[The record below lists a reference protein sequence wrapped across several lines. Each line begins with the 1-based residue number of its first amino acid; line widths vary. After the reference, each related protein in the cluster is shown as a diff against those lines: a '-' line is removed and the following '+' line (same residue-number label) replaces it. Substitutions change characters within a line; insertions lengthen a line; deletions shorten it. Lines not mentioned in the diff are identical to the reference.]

1 MYDQKY
7 YNNMNFNN
15 MNPNPMMNSNN
26 NMGMNQNPMMNSN
39 NNMGMGMNPMM
50 NNNNIGMGMNPMMN
64 NNMGMGMNPMM
75 NNNMGMGMGMS
86 TMMMNPNQMNLMLM
100 SNMINQVNQNFILIN
115 NEMTKL
121 AKQRMANNKPQPMNN
136 TQNSNNKELPRT
148 QESVNYD
155 PFVGYNGLRYN
166 VKCITPAGHTVVM
179 NAPVDATVYS
189 LLRQYIAKIQLGP
202 NVINNGIYFISNGK
216 KITNED
222 MNKKVGSIFY
232 DNTNIIV
239 IDQKGLIGG

>member
-1 MYDQKY
+1 MYAQKY

-50 NNNNIGMGMNPMMN
+50 N
-64 NNMGMGMNPMM
+64 

-155 PFVGYNGLRYN
+155 PFAGYNGPRYN

-222 MNKKVGSIFY
+222 MNKKVGSIFI

>member
-1 MYDQKY
+1 MYEQKY

-15 MNPNPMMNSNN
+15 MNPNPMMNS
-26 NMGMNQNPMMNSN
+26 
-39 NNMGMGMNPMM
+39 
-50 NNNNIGMGMNPMMN
+50 
-64 NNMGMGMNPMM
+64 

-148 QESVNYD
+148 Q
-155 PFVGYNGLRYN
+155 
-166 VKCITPAGHTVVM
+166 
-179 NAPVDATVYS
+179 
-189 LLRQYIAKIQLGP
+189 
-202 NVINNGIYFISNGK
+202 
-216 KITNED
+216 
-222 MNKKVGSIFY
+222 
-232 DNTNIIV
+232 
-239 IDQKGLIGG
+239 

>member
-1 MYDQKY
+1 MYEQKY

-50 NNNNIGMGMNPMMN
+50 NNNNI
-64 NNMGMGMNPMM
+64 GMGMNPMM

-148 QESVNYD
+148 QENVNYD
-155 PFVGYNGLRYN
+155 PFAGYNGPRYN

-216 KITNED
+216 KITNEE

-232 DNTNIIV
+232 DNTIIIV

>member
-1 MYDQKY
+1 
-7 YNNMNFNN
+7 
-15 MNPNPMMNSNN
+15 
-26 NMGMNQNPMMNSN
+26 
-39 NNMGMGMNPMM
+39 
-50 NNNNIGMGMNPMMN
+50 
-64 NNMGMGMNPMM
+64 
-75 NNNMGMGMGMS
+75 
-86 TMMMNPNQMNLMLM
+86 
-100 SNMINQVNQNFILIN
+100 
-115 NEMTKL
+115 MTKL

-155 PFVGYNGLRYN
+155 PFAGYNGLRYN

-216 KITNED
+216 KITNEE

-232 DNTNIIV
+232 DNTIIIV

>member
-1 MYDQKY
+1 MYDQIN

-26 NMGMNQNPMMNSN
+26 NMGMNQNPMMN
-39 NNMGMGMNPMM
+39 
-50 NNNNIGMGMNPMMN
+50 IN

-155 PFVGYNGLRYN
+155 PFAGYNGPRYN

-216 KITNED
+216 KISNED

>member
-1 MYDQKY
+1 MYDQINF
-7 YNNMNFNN
+7 NNMNFNN
-15 MNPNPMMNSNN
+15 MNP
-26 NMGMNQNPMMNSN
+26 NPMMNSN

-50 NNNNIGMGMNPMMN
+50 NNNNI
-64 NNMGMGMNPMM
+64 GMGMNPMM

-216 KITNED
+216 KITNEE

>member
-1 MYDQKY
+1 MYEQNN

-50 NNNNIGMGMNPMMN
+50 NNNI
-64 NNMGMGMNPMM
+64 GMGMNPMM

-155 PFVGYNGLRYN
+155 PFAGYNGPRYN

-216 KITNED
+216 KITNEE

>member
-1 MYDQKY
+1 MYDQNN

-26 NMGMNQNPMMNSN
+26 NMGMNQNPMMNIN

-50 NNNNIGMGMNPMMN
+50 NNNI
-64 NNMGMGMNPMM
+64 GMGMNPMM

-86 TMMMNPNQMNLMLM
+86 TMMMNPKQMNLMLM

-155 PFVGYNGLRYN
+155 PFAGYNGPRYN

-216 KITNED
+216 KISNED

>member
-1 MYDQKY
+1 MYDQNN

-26 NMGMNQNPMMNSN
+26 NMGMNQIPMMNIN

-50 NNNNIGMGMNPMMN
+50 NNNNI
-64 NNMGMGMNPMM
+64 GMGMNPMM

-155 PFVGYNGLRYN
+155 PFAGYNGPRYN
-166 VKCITPAGHTVVM
+166 VKCITPTGHTVVM

-216 KITNED
+216 KITNEE

>member
-1 MYDQKY
+1 MYDQNY

-50 NNNNIGMGMNPMMN
+50 NNNIGMGMNPMMN
-64 NNMGMGMNPMM
+64 NNIGMGMNPMM

-155 PFVGYNGLRYN
+155 PFAGYNGPRYN
-166 VKCITPAGHTVVM
+166 VKCITPAGHTVMM

-222 MNKKVGSIFY
+222 MNKKVGSIFI

-239 IDQKGLIGG
+239 IDQKGFIGG

>member
-26 NMGMNQNPMMNSN
+26 NMGM
-39 NNMGMGMNPMM
+39 GMNPMM
-50 NNNNIGMGMNPMMN
+50 NNNIGI
-64 NNMGMGMNPMM
+64 GMNPMM

-155 PFVGYNGLRYN
+155 PFVGYNGPRYN
-166 VKCITPAGHTVVM
+166 VKCITPTGHTVVM

-216 KITNED
+216 KISNED

>member
-1 MYDQKY
+1 MYAQNN

-26 NMGMNQNPMMNSN
+26 NMGMNQNPMMNIN
-39 NNMGMGMNPMM
+39 NNMGMGMNQMM
-50 NNNNIGMGMNPMMN
+50 NNNI
-64 NNMGMGMNPMM
+64 GMGMNPMM

-155 PFVGYNGLRYN
+155 PFAGYNGPRYN

-216 KITNED
+216 KISNED

>member
-1 MYDQKY
+1 MYDQNN

-15 MNPNPMMNSNN
+15 MNPNPMMNI
-26 NMGMNQNPMMNSN
+26 N

-50 NNNNIGMGMNPMMN
+50 NNNI
-64 NNMGMGMNPMM
+64 GMGMNPMM

-148 QESVNYD
+148 QEIVNYD

>member
-1 MYDQKY
+1 MYEQKY

-15 MNPNPMMNSNN
+15 MNPNPMMNNN
-26 NMGMNQNPMMNSN
+26 NMGMNQNPMMNIN
-39 NNMGMGMNPMM
+39 NNM
-50 NNNNIGMGMNPMMN
+50 GMGMNPMMN

-155 PFVGYNGLRYN
+155 PFAGYNGPRYN

>member
-1 MYDQKY
+1 MYGQNN
-7 YNNMNFNN
+7 YNNINFNN
-15 MNPNPMMNSNN
+15 MNP
-26 NMGMNQNPMMNSN
+26 NPMMNSN

-50 NNNNIGMGMNPMMN
+50 NNNNI
-64 NNMGMGMNPMM
+64 GMGMNPMM

-155 PFVGYNGLRYN
+155 PFAGYNGPRYN

-216 KITNED
+216 KITNEE
-222 MNKKVGSIFY
+222 MNKKPYLYLYNIYFY
-232 DNTNIIV
+232 
-239 IDQKGLIGG
+239 Q

>member
-1 MYDQKY
+1 MYDQINF
-7 YNNMNFNN
+7 NNMNFNN

-26 NMGMNQNPMMNSN
+26 NMGMNQNPMMNIN

-50 NNNNIGMGMNPMMN
+50 NNNNNIGMGMNPMMN
-64 NNMGMGMNPMM
+64 NNMGMGM
-75 NNNMGMGMGMS
+75 GMGMG

-148 QESVNYD
+148 QENVNYD
-155 PFVGYNGLRYN
+155 PFAGYNGPRYN

-216 KITNED
+216 KISNED

>member
-1 MYDQKY
+1 MYDQINF
-7 YNNMNFNN
+7 NNMNFNN

-26 NMGMNQNPMMNSN
+26 NMGMNQNPMMNIN

-50 NNNNIGMGMNPMMN
+50 NNNI
-64 NNMGMGMNPMM
+64 GMGMNPMM

-136 TQNSNNKELPRT
+136 TQNYNNKELPRT

-155 PFVGYNGLRYN
+155 PFAGYNGPRYN

-189 LLRQYIAKIQLGP
+189 LLRQYITKIQLGP

-216 KITNED
+216 KISNED

-232 DNTNIIV
+232 DNTNI
-239 IDQKGLIGG
+239 K

>member
-1 MYDQKY
+1 MYAQNN

-155 PFVGYNGLRYN
+155 PFAGYNGPRYN

-216 KITNED
+216 KITNEE

>member
-1 MYDQKY
+1 MYAQNN

-26 NMGMNQNPMMNSN
+26 NMGM
-39 NNMGMGMNPMM
+39 GMNPMM
-50 NNNNIGMGMNPMMN
+50 NSNNNIGMGMNPMMN
-64 NNMGMGMNPMM
+64 NNNIGIGMNPMM

-155 PFVGYNGLRYN
+155 PFAGYNGPRYN

-216 KITNED
+216 KITNEE

-239 IDQKGLIGG
+239 IDQKGFIGG

>member
-1 MYDQKY
+1 MYYQNN

-26 NMGMNQNPMMNSN
+26 NMGMNQNPMMNIN

-50 NNNNIGMGMNPMMN
+50 NNNI
-64 NNMGMGMNPMM
+64 GMGMNPMM

-136 TQNSNNKELPRT
+136 TQNYNNKELPRT

-155 PFVGYNGLRYN
+155 PFAGYNGPRYN

-216 KITNED
+216 KITNEE

>member
-26 NMGMNQNPMMNSN
+26 NMGMNQNPMMNIN

-50 NNNNIGMGMNPMMN
+50 NNNNNI
-64 NNMGMGMNPMM
+64 GMGMNPMM

-136 TQNSNNKELPRT
+136 TQNYNNKELPRT
-148 QESVNYD
+148 QENVNYD
-155 PFVGYNGLRYN
+155 PFAGYNGPRYN

-216 KITNED
+216 KITNEE

>member
-1 MYDQKY
+1 MYDQNN

-26 NMGMNQNPMMNSN
+26 NMGMNQNPMMN
-39 NNMGMGMNPMM
+39 
-50 NNNNIGMGMNPMMN
+50 IN

-75 NNNMGMGMGMS
+75 NNNMGMGMGIS

-136 TQNSNNKELPRT
+136 TQNYNNKELPRT

-155 PFVGYNGLRYN
+155 PFAGYNGPRYN

>member
-26 NMGMNQNPMMNSN
+26 NMGMNQNPMMNIN

-64 NNMGMGMNPMM
+64 NNMGMGM
-75 NNNMGMGMGMS
+75 GMGMG

-155 PFVGYNGLRYN
+155 PFAGYNGPRYN

-216 KITNED
+216 KITNEE

>member
-1 MYDQKY
+1 MYEQNN

-26 NMGMNQNPMMNSN
+26 NMGMNQNPMMNIN

-64 NNMGMGMNPMM
+64 NNMGMGM
-75 NNNMGMGMGMS
+75 GMGMG

-155 PFVGYNGLRYN
+155 PFAGYNGPRYN

-216 KITNED
+216 KITNEE

>member
-1 MYDQKY
+1 MYDQNN

-26 NMGMNQNPMMNSN
+26 NMGMGMNPMMNSN
-39 NNMGMGMNPMM
+39 NN
-50 NNNNIGMGMNPMMN
+50 I
-64 NNMGMGMNPMM
+64 GMGMNPMM

-155 PFVGYNGLRYN
+155 PFAGYNGPRYN

-216 KITNED
+216 KITSWFN
-222 MNKKVGSIFY
+222 F
-232 DNTNIIV
+232 
-239 IDQKGLIGG
+239 L

>member
-1 MYDQKY
+1 MYEQNN

-50 NNNNIGMGMNPMMN
+50 NNNNI
-64 NNMGMGMNPMM
+64 GMGMNPMM

-216 KITNED
+216 KISNED